1 MRLWHK
7 DIIEF
12 LPQSQLV
19 AQWRELNSIYQD
31 QPNHILINYVYL
43 YPKSYLKAYSDKVLG
58 EMRKRGI
65 SVRTMD
71 KYNTYFAGVADE
83 DVSFPEHDQTY
94 FKICYYNLCEK
105 YLRGQKDFSTER
117 MNELKWYMSDV
128 FY

>member
-7 DIIEF
+7 DTIEF

-31 QPNHILINYVYL
+31 QPNHILINYVYF
-43 YPKSYLKAYSDKVLG
+43 YPKSYLKAYSDKVLD

-94 FKICYYNLCEK
+94 FKICYYNLYEK

-117 MNELKWYMSDV
+117 MNELKRYMSDV
-128 FY
+128 VY